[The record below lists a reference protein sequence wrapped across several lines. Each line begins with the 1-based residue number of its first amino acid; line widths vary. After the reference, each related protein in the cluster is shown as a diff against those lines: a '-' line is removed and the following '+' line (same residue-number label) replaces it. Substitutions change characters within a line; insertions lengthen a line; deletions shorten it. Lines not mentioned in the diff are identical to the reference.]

1 MAANAAALAA
11 ATAAAQ
17 VATERHIKMTGDKQ
31 YDTMLKTIEPLEVVG
46 YPKLRDQLHRE
57 GYRNEWPPHIL
68 DIQLPRPLELS
79 DKERMD
85 ERNAYLIIMAKTD
98 GHMVASILE
107 NITQGD
113 AKGVYK
119 ALHELFYNDSQA
131 GKGAAMKSF
140 HLATMGSTDLNVVE
154 YTAQISRLAKI
165 VRESGGQADE
175 GAQLSVLLDGLLP
188 EFDFIKKTLNAVD
201 GLTLDVA
208 RSKILH
214 FAKQEGLELTIKG
227 GAKPG
232 KHNVFTL
239 DGDRL

>member
-11 ATAAAQ
+11 ALAS
-17 VATERHIKMTGDKQ
+17 ERNIKMTGDKR

-119 ALHELFYNDSQA
+119 ALHELFYRQ
-131 GKGAAMKSF
+131 
-140 HLATMGSTDLNVVE
+140 GS
-154 YTAQISRLAKI
+154 
-165 VRESGGQADE
+165 GDE
-175 GAQLSVLLDGLLP
+175 NLP
-188 EFDFIKKTLNAVD
+188 LGNNGI
-201 GLTLDVA
+201 
-208 RSKILH
+208 RIH
-214 FAKQEGLELTIKG
+214 
-227 GAKPG
+227 
-232 KHNVFTL
+232 
-239 DGDRL
+239 